1 MVVSRVRSYRVH
13 RFFRSQDTR
22 RLNRKNLEKVD
33 ETILTRPRFSLL
45 VFSSQT
51 LMILKSTS
59 INQYREIVVG
69 CDLELVD
76 CVDSE
81 VCFRMDM
88 SFFSKNTLVY
98 SSEQTKCSQTPRS
111 TLEY

>member
-69 CDLELVD
+69 CDLELLVVD

-88 SFFSKNTLVY
+88 SFFFKKHTSI
-98 SSEQTKCSQTPRS
+98 
-111 TLEY
+111 